1 MIDCAN
7 NIAAYLENPEVG
19 LNNQSLDILQRGR
32 WTMESTVVEVGVSST
47 DMPRNN
53 NIIDMV
59 QDAVTAALS
68 RNTPGRNYTVVQLP
82 TVYTNVGEDG
92 AGTQQRGT
100 GNDGENS
107 EAAAATA
114 DGDGAT
120 GGAGSDTSEE
130 TTAAAAVIIE
140 DVIET
145 DDEAADAGGTE
156 QGDDERSSSPQEAA
170 GAAGGAGADAAGSAD
185 DNAVVTGIGPRRR
198 TRPQVLANVIQRYR
212 TVQTRLAPFVDAYYE
227 ILEQDPTFEEHE
239 TTRRENSQRIF
250 DRVSEAFHYL
260 SHAQHAIS
268 DLMLDLSQPG
278 PRVLTCRPILVEQSG
293 YIRSNN
299 IFTPNLVAS
308 PMADLMAQATPMAAG
323 VAARAAGAGTGGA
336 GGATAT
342 AQATQGE
349 QPGAVPAE
357 QSQNPLTMQQRI
369 DNDLR
374 NVFGAEGAEEIS
386 AGAAEAA
393 AAAAVVAGLVST
405 SDRVED
411 PVDEPMVAPA
421 AATGG
426 EQQQQQQQ
434 RPEMGESRTCCKWN
448 RIKIESLSL
457 CCTYKSSSFPLSI
470 L

>member
-100 GNDGENS
+100 ANDGENS

-323 VAARAAGAGTGGA
+323 VGARAAGAGTGGA
-336 GGATAT
+336 AGATAT

-349 QPGAVPAE
+349 QQAAVPAE

-421 AATGG
+421 TAATGA

-457 CCTYKSSSFPLSI
+457 LHI
-470 L
+470 

>member
-47 DMPRNN
+47 DIPRNN

-82 TVYTNVGEDG
+82 TVYTNDGEDG
-92 AGTQQRGT
+92 AGTQQRVT

-114 DGDGAT
+114 DGEGAT

-170 GAAGGAGADAAGSAD
+170 GAAGGAGGGGAAGSAD

-198 TRPQVLANVIQRYR
+198 TRPQVLANVIQQYR

-308 PMADLMAQATPMAAG
+308 PMADLMAQASPM
-323 VAARAAGAGTGGA
+323 AARAAGTGTGGA
-336 GGATAT
+336 AGATAT

-349 QPGAVPAE
+349 QQGAVAAE

-421 AATGG
+421 AATGA
-426 EQQQQQQQ
+426 EQQQQQQQQ
-434 RPEMGESRTCCKWN
+434 RPEMGESRTCCK
-448 RIKIESLSL
+448 
-457 CCTYKSSSFPLSI
+457 
-470 L
+470 

>member
-82 TVYTNVGEDG
+82 TVYTNEGGNG
-92 AGTQQRGT
+92 AQQRAA
-100 GNDGENS
+100 GNEGNNS
-107 EAAAATA
+107 EAGAAE
-114 DGDGAT
+114 GGAT
-120 GGAGSDTSEE
+120 GGGGEVGGDSDTSEE

-145 DDEAADAGGTE
+145 DDEAADAGVTG
-156 QGDDERSSSPQEAA
+156 QGEDERSSSPQEAA
-170 GAAGGAGADAAGSAD
+170 GAVGGAAAGGAE
-185 DNAVVTGIGPRRR
+185 DNASNVAVTGIGPRRR

-212 TVQTRLAPFVDAYYE
+212 TVQTRLAPFVDRYYE
-227 ILEQDPTFEEHE
+227 ILEQDPTFEESDNAG
-239 TTRRENSQRIF
+239 RENAQRIF

-308 PMADLMAQATPMAAG
+308 PLTELIAQAPPM
-323 VAARAAGAGTGGA
+323 ARAAGAGTGTGTA
-336 GGATAT
+336 AGATAT
-342 AQATQGE
+342 AAQAQAQPQSQATQS
-349 QPGAVPAE
+349 QQVPVE
-357 QSQNPLTMQQRI
+357 QSQNPLNMQQRI

-374 NVFGAEGAEEIS
+374 SVFGAAVPQEITEDVEEIA
-386 AGAAEAA
+386 AGVAEAT

-405 SDRVED
+405 AERVED
-411 PVDEPMVAPA
+411 PVDEPMVAPPTSA
-421 AATGG
+421 GAD
-426 EQQQQQQQ
+426 QQQQPQPQPQ
-434 RPEMGESRTCCKWN
+434 LELGESRNSKSN
-448 RIKIESLSL
+448 RIGFL
-457 CCTYKSSSFPLSI
+457 
-470 L
+470 